1 MTAVAELQ
9 ALELLYRLPEQALLT
24 TAEAAVFLR
33 SSVRSL
39 ERMRQAGGGGPAYI
53 QGGAKGASGSNQK
66 CLYQKRDLIDWV
78 EANRVSDNVE
88 AAVRKG
94 QLFRTL
100 SDVVEECPFWIDAS
114 GSIGGLVEE
123 SDADL
128 LIERVSKP
136 SNWRIEWLP
145 AGEAVVCEWTS
156 PEEHR
161 RVADGIDS
169 VVSSFRGIMRAALE
183 RTELLAG

>member
-1 MTAVAELQ
+1 MTAVAELE
-9 ALELLYRLPEQALLT
+9 ALELLHRLPEQALLT

-39 ERMRQAGGGGPAYI
+39 ERMRQPGGGGPVFV
-53 QGGAKGASGSNQK
+53 QGGAKGTAGSNQK
-66 CLYQKRDLIDWV
+66 CLYMKKDLIAWV
-78 EANRVSDNVE
+78 ESLKVSDNIE

-100 SDVVEECPFWIDAS
+100 ADLVEERPFWIDAS
-114 GSIGGLVEE
+114 GRVGGLVEE

-128 LIERVSKP
+128 LVERVSKP
-136 SNWRIEWLP
+136 SNWRIEWLQ
-145 AGEAVVCEWTS
+145 AGDAVVREWTS
-156 PEEHR
+156 LEDHKR
-161 RVADGIDS
+161 TADALDA

-183 RTELLAG
+183 RTELSAG